1 MAIRKGTYEYV
12 IVECM
17 VSKETIHNEWTKI
30 NGHCHY
36 VGDGYFDYYGT
47 LYHEADWY
55 GSKYGTFIGKWV
67 RR

>member
-17 VSKETIHNEWTKI
+17 VSSDTIHNEWTKVG
-30 NGHCHY
+30 GHCHY
-36 VGDGYFDYYGT
+36 VGDGFFDYYGT
-47 LYHEADWY
+47 LYHEKSWNDN
-55 GSKYGTFIGKWV
+55 KMGTYIGKYV